1 MTIVNY
7 SRKAKELMKKVQ
19 SAAMTTLCIASV
31 TQQQQR
37 SWPYLFYSQLI
48 AGISTHSS
56 GNHTNNSAT
65 TMQHYSRIYVI
76 SLNNRH
82 VIHGLAHM
90 PLPLFAEMQKNC
102 VLAGH
107 PANCRRRGANM
118 SIYSSKRKT
127 RKHLRS
133 QPGKKRRKTAKSASG
148 RVCRP
153 SRVVC
158 MHVHCMQLAS

>member
-1 MTIVNY
+1 
-7 SRKAKELMKKVQ
+7 
-19 SAAMTTLCIASV
+19 
-31 TQQQQR
+31 
-37 SWPYLFYSQLI
+37 
-48 AGISTHSS
+48 
-56 GNHTNNSAT
+56 
-65 TMQHYSRIYVI
+65 MQHYSRIYVI

-133 QPGKKRRKTAKSASG
+133 QPGKKTTQNREICFGACVQTVACGLHASALYAAG
-148 RVCRP
+148 
-153 SRVVC
+153 
-158 MHVHCMQLAS
+158 